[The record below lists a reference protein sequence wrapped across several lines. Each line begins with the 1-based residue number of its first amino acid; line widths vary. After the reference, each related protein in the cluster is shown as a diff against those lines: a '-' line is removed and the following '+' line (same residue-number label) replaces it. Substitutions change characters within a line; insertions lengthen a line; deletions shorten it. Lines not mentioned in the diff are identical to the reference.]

1 MGFSR
6 KFDNPQFKPISLID
20 KFRKLAYRARNE
32 NISIFEL
39 LSTSLRYKFARYIH
53 WILFLVFPRYDYMGW
68 RKRDLE
74 QSLQG
79 YLSRRHE
86 PSNNFLWDLLEIRQ
100 GESVLEIGSNAGNR
114 ILELGRNLQTSFFH
128 GIDINATA
136 VKLGNATAEVDGL
149 TNVSFSVTDISNPD
163 EFKESKSYDVV
174 FSWATLMYIHPR
186 DILETL
192 RIISGITSRKL
203 VLIEQISDSKSK
215 FSIFRKGT
223 PVLLEPTWSRNY
235 VELITQVTLRK
246 FRSVMVSVP
255 VTTWNP
261 GGGRANALIIEFEA

>member
-1 MGFSR
+1 MGLSR
-6 KFDNPQFKPISLID
+6 KFDNPQFKPISLMD
-20 KFRKLAYRARNE
+20 KFRGLAYRARNE

-39 LSTSLRYKFARYIH
+39 LSTSLRYRFTRYIN
-53 WILFLVFPRYDYMGW
+53 WILFLVFPRYDYMDW
-68 RKRDLE
+68 RKRGLE
-74 QSLQG
+74 ESLQG
-79 YLSRRHE
+79 YLSRRYE

-136 VKLGNATAEVDGL
+136 IKLGNATAELDGL
-149 TNVSFSVTDISNPD
+149 TNVSFSVTDISNSD
-163 EFKESKSYDVV
+163 EFKDSKSYDVV

-215 FSIFRKGT
+215 FSIFRKGA

-261 GGGRANALIIEFEA
+261 GGGGANALIIEFEA

>member
-1 MGFSR
+1 MKFLR
-6 KFDNPQFKPISLID
+6 KFDFLVMKQTGAVI
-20 KFRKLAYRARNE
+20 KFRKLLYRSQIE
-32 NISIFEL
+32 NVGIIILLISRFKFR
-39 LSTSLRYKFARYIH
+39 LSRYFR

-68 RKRDLE
+68 RNRGLE
-74 QSLQG
+74 QSSQG

-128 GIDINATA
+128 GIDINVNV
-136 VKLGNATAEVDGL
+136 VKLGNATAEADGL
-149 TNVSFSVTDISNPD
+149 ANVSFSVADISNSD
-163 EFKESKSYDVV
+163 EFKGYKSYDVV
-174 FSWATLMYIHPR
+174 FSWATLMYIHPI
-186 DILETL
+186 DVVDTL
-192 RIISGITSRKL
+192 RILSDITRRKL
-203 VLIEQISDSKSK
+203 ILIEQISDLKTK
-215 FSIFRKGT
+215 FPIFERGT

-261 GGGRANALIIEFEA
+261 GGGRGNALIIEFEI